1 MINIYKLKE
10 KKQNKE
16 LDKIVIYEKILSQ
29 CHKRI
34 QVASDN
40 MEVYTIYIVPEY
52 TFGLP
57 KYDVL
62 ACSDYIV
69 NQLKLNGFNV
79 MFQYPNFVFISW
91 KHIENSKEK
100 SIQFEDTMNDKRE
113 PRKIDYKTEIQPI
126 YYRRIEDFKK

>member
-40 MEVYTIYIVPEY
+40 LEVYTIFIVPEY

-91 KHIENSKEK
+91 KHVEYSKEK
-100 SIQFEDTMNDKRE
+100 CIQFEDTMNDKRE